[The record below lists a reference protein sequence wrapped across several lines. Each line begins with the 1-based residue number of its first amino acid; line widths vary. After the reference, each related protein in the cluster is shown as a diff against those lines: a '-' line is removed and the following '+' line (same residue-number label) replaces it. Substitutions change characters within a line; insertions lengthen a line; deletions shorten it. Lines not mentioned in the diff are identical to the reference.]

1 MPIVR
6 LDWVEGYTVEQ
17 KTKIMQNITTGISE
31 IVGLDKSRVLVL
43 INDYSFENI
52 SKNGEPRS
60 TNNKDGM
67 LCVRFDWAV
76 GKTDEQKKKLIE
88 YITQELNEICGIDK
102 SNVIILFN
110 DIPLPSVGMN
120 GEPRG

>member
-6 LDWVEGYTVEQ
+6 VDWVAGNTTEQ
-17 KTKIMQNITTGISE
+17 KKKVIQNITQGIHD

-43 INDYSFENI
+43 INDYPIENI
-52 SKNGEPRS
+52 SKSGEPR
-60 TNNKDGM
+60 TLEDKEGM
-67 LCVRFDWAV
+67 MCVRFDWAV
-76 GKTDEQKKKLIE
+76 GKTDEQKKRLIQ
-88 YITQELNEICGIDK
+88 YITQQLNEICGIDK
-102 SNVIILFN
+102 SGVIILFN